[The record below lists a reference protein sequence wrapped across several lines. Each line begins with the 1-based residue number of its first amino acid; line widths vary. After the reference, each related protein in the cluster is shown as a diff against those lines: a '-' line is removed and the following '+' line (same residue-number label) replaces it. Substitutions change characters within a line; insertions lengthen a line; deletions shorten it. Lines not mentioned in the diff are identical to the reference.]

1 MPNFPKI
8 MIVRYYELDWMEITY
23 SNDWS
28 KENKNK
34 IYRRL
39 EKQQEKDKHLE
50 TYELFL
56 KWENIQSEEEREK
69 NEIE

>member
-1 MPNFPKI
+1 MPNFPEI
-8 MIVRYYELDWMEITY
+8 MIFRYYELDWMEITY

-28 KENKNK
+28 KENRNK

-39 EKQQEKDKHLE
+39 EKQQEEDKHLE
-50 TYELFL
+50 TSEVFF

-69 NEIE
+69 W